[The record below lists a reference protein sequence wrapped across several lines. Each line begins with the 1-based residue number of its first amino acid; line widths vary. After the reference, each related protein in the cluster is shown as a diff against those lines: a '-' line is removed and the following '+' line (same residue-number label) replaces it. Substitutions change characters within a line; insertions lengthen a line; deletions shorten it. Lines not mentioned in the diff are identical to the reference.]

1 MSCLNPQTRKSAS
14 NFTQISQF
22 DAQFQGL
29 RQAGCFFVYFRNFF
43 AFYGKFGETSYLNGD
58 FA

>member
-22 DAQFQGL
+22 DAHFKDCVKL
-29 RQAGCFFVYFRNFF
+29 AVFLSIFEIFLHFMESLV
-43 AFYGKFGETSYLNGD
+43 KLPI
-58 FA
+58 

>member
-29 RQAGCFFVYFRNFF
+29 CQAGCFLSIFEIFLHFMESLV
-43 AFYGKFGETSYLNGD
+43 KLPI
-58 FA
+58 